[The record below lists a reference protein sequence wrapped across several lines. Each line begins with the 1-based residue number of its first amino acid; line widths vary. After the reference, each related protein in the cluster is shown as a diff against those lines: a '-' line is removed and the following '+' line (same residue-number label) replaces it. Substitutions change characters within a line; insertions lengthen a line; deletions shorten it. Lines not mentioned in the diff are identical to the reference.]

1 MPAACGKNVENRE
14 ERKMANGE
22 MTVKIT
28 AADLPMVRANVRALD
43 IVIGL
48 IGGGYP
54 KELIGRFINECVDLK
69 QDGLL
74 DANMM
79 YGVQFIGSV
88 IGTETYQKLVEY
100 LAERILKDDELAQA
114 EKEIQATGAGA
125 YNGGNSKCYVE
136 TADKLPEEAGTAKK
150 TTRKQ
155 AGVKTAERVAA
166 AGKKTVAQT
175 RKKATGAAD
184 GK

>member
-1 MPAACGKNVENRE
+1 
-14 ERKMANGE
+14 MAKGE
-22 MTVKIT
+22 ITVKVT
-28 AADLPMVRANVRALD
+28 AADLPVVRANVRALD

-48 IGGGYP
+48 IGSGYP
-54 KELIGRFINECVDLK
+54 QDMMRRFINECVDLK

-79 YGVQFIGSV
+79 YGVQYIGSV
-88 IGTETYQKLVEY
+88 VGAETYQKLVEY
-100 LAERILKDDELAQA
+100 LAERIRKDDELAQA

-136 TADKLPEEAGTAKK
+136 TAA
-150 TTRKQ
+150 
-155 AGVKTAERVAA
+155 RVAA

>member
-1 MPAACGKNVENRE
+1 M
-14 ERKMANGE
+14 
-22 MTVKIT
+22 T
-28 AADLPMVRANVRALD
+28 AADLPVVRANVRALD

-48 IGGGYP
+48 IGSDYP
-54 KELIGRFINECVDLK
+54 KDIMSRFINECVDLK

-79 YGVQFIGSV
+79 YGVQFIGSTV
-88 IGTETYQKLVEY
+88 GTETYQKLVEY
-100 LAERILKDDELAQA
+100 LAERIRKDDELARA
-114 EKEIQATGAGA
+114 EEEIRVTGA

-136 TADKLPEEAGTAKK
+136 TADKLPEEARTGADDRAGAAKA

-155 AGVKTAERVAA
+155 AGVKTAARVAA

>member
-1 MPAACGKNVENRE
+1 
-14 ERKMANGE
+14 MAKGE
-22 MTVKIT
+22 ITVKVT
-28 AADLPMVRANVRALD
+28 AADLPVLRANVRALD

-48 IGGGYP
+48 IGSGYP
-54 KELIGRFINECVDLK
+54 QDMMRRFINECVDLK

-79 YGVQFIGSV
+79 YGVQYIGSV
-88 IGTETYQKLVEY
+88 VGAETYQKLVEY
-100 LAERILKDDELAQA
+100 LAERIRKDDELAPAQ
-114 EKEIQATGAGA
+114 
-125 YNGGNSKCYVE
+125 
-136 TADKLPEEAGTAKK
+136 
-150 TTRKQ
+150 KQ
-155 AGVKTAERVAA
+155 AGVKTAARVAA

>member
-1 MPAACGKNVENRE
+1 
-14 ERKMANGE
+14 MAKGE
-22 MTVKIT
+22 ITVKVT
-28 AADLPMVRANVRALD
+28 AADLPVVRANVRALD

-48 IGGGYP
+48 IGSGYP
-54 KELIGRFINECVDLK
+54 QDMMRRFIN
-69 QDGLL
+69 GLL

-79 YGVQFIGSV
+79 YGVQYIGSV
-88 IGTETYQKLVEY
+88 VGAETYQKLVEY
-100 LAERILKDDELAQA
+100 LAERIRKDDELAQA

-136 TADKLPEEAGTAKK
+136 TAA
-150 TTRKQ
+150 
-155 AGVKTAERVAA
+155 RVAA

>member
-1 MPAACGKNVENRE
+1 M
-14 ERKMANGE
+14 
-22 MTVKIT
+22 T
-28 AADLPMVRANVRALD
+28 AADLPVVRANVRALD

-48 IGGGYP
+48 IGSDYP
-54 KELIGRFINECVDLK
+54 KDIMSRFINECVDLK

-74 DANMM
+74 DANMI
-79 YGVQFIGSV
+79 YGVQFIGSA

-100 LAERILKDDELAQA
+100 LAERIRKDDELTQG
-114 EKEIQATGAGA
+114 EEEIRATGA

-136 TADKLPEEAGTAKK
+136 TADKLPEEAGTDADDRTGTKK
-150 TTRKQ
+150 APARKQ
-155 AGVKTAERVAA
+155 AGVKTAARVAA
-166 AGKKTVAQT
+166 AGKKTVTQS